1 MSRVLKEWRNIP
13 MGPSMKESLLM
24 ASIMGT
30 GSSII
35 WMEIPMM
42 GCGIMAKDKELESG
56 KLLRGFA
63 IWDSGKI
70 ILWKDSGSSLKLM
83 EKNMKEF
90 SKMVKNLAKGFW
102 NIKAAIF
109 TEDISKKDSLV
120 DLANTTGLMVIPIED
135 NFEKESAKVLVS

>member
-1 MSRVLKEWRNIP
+1 
-13 MGPSMKESLLM
+13 
-24 ASIMGT
+24 
-30 GSSII
+30 
-35 WMEIPMM
+35 
-42 GCGIMAKDKELESG
+42 
-56 KLLRGFA
+56 
-63 IWDSGKI
+63 
-70 ILWKDSGSSLKLM
+70 M